1 MIKTQ
6 KIKRFFPAINSG
18 RTVSNNA
25 ASTQVP
31 IQLLS
36 LLKELIAQY
45 DNVHRG
51 QSDASKS
58 TTEKFEAAYDTIAQF
73 INAPSRKNIILHRNT
88 TEAINSVMY
97 SLMTEF
103 KDGDNIVTTLMEHNS
118 NYVPWYGL
126 CKEIL
131 PKFGINVEYRLAK
144 FDKETGELDLA
155 HLKSLVD
162 EKTKLICCTG
172 ASNFLGVKTPIEKI
186 KEIACSSGYPQPNG
200 EKKSYLLIDGAQTA
214 PNMFINVRKLDIDF
228 FVWSFHKMLAP
239 FGVGAL
245 YAREELLEKMRPFL
259 YGGDMIEEG
268 KVSSEKVEYNA
279 LPWKFTAGTPNI
291 LGTILSAEAVRLL
304 MDFALNPGQHKYF
317 MTDRK
322 LEVPDVE
329 KAMKNIENHEKV
341 LIEEALKILGG
352 IPRLKIYGPKNPENR
367 TSLIAFT
374 HKGKSPFEIAENLN
388 KLGIESRA
396 GCHCATLAHR
406 YYEIDP
412 PASCRLSFYI
422 YNDLGDVRKACWAV
436 KKCVQ
441 SNNNFPAE
449 RPAIL
454 RKLITRL
461 FVKKP

>member
-6 KIKRFFPAINSG
+6 KIRRFFPAISSG

-31 IQLLS
+31 IQLLN
-36 LLKELIAQY
+36 LLKKLIVQY

-51 QSDASKS
+51 QSAASLL
-58 TTEKFEAAYDTIAQF
+58 TTEKFEASYDTIAQF
-73 INAPSRKNIILHRNT
+73 INAPSRKNIILYRNA

-103 KDGDNIVTTLMEHNS
+103 KDGDNIVTTFMEHNS

-131 PKFGINVEYRLAK
+131 PKFGINVECRLTK

-155 HLKSLVD
+155 HLKSLVN
-162 EKTKLICCTG
+162 ERTKLICCVG
-172 ASNFLGVKTPIEKI
+172 VSNFLGTKTPIEKI
-186 KEIACSSGYPQPNG
+186 KEFACSSGYTQPNG
-200 EKKSYLLIDGAQTA
+200 EKKSYLLIDGAQMA
-214 PNMFINVRKLDIDF
+214 PNMLTDVRKLEIDF
-228 FVWSFHKMLAP
+228 LVWSFHKMLAP

-259 YGGDMIEEG
+259 YGGDMIAEG
-268 KVSSEKVEYNA
+268 KVSPEKVEYNA

-291 LGTILSAEAVRLL
+291 LGTILSAEAIRLL
-304 MDFALNPGQHKYF
+304 IDFSLNPGRHKYF
-317 MTDRK
+317 MTDKK
-322 LEVPDVE
+322 LEGSDVE
-329 KAMKNIENHEKV
+329 KAMKNIEHHEKI
-341 LIEEALKILGG
+341 LIGEALKILGE
-352 IPRLKIYGPKNPENR
+352 IPSIKIYGPRNAENR

-374 HKGKSPFEIAENLN
+374 CERKSPFKISEELSE
-388 KLGIESRA
+388 LGIESRA
-396 GCHCATLAHR
+396 GCHCATLAHH
-406 YYEIDP
+406 YYQLNP

-422 YNDLGDVRKACWAV
+422 YNDLEDVKKACLAV

-441 SNNNFPAE
+441 PDSFTTKW
-449 RPAIL
+449 RTIL
-454 RKLITRL
+454 QICKNVLN
-461 FVKKP
+461 K